1 MNKNNSI
8 FAVIFVAGG
17 LVWSGCSEPAKPAAS
32 DTGAATAATAVQ
44 AATTVPTT
52 PPPAAPSAAAMAP
65 SDIKAENAEQVAA
78 ALEKEIEADSAD
90 EDKE

>member
-1 MNKNNSI
+1 MNKNKNI

-17 LVWSGCSEPAKPAAS
+17 LAWSGCSEPANTAAS
-32 DTGAATAATAVQ
+32 ETAAATTATAAQASTTTAT
-44 AATTVPTT
+44 A
-52 PPPAAPSAAAMAP
+52 AAPSAAATAP

-78 ALEKEIEADSAD
+78 ALEKEIESDSAD